1 MSHLV
6 QPGSIP
12 VPDSSELA
20 DAPTQMDAMA
30 RAVAAALYFV
40 GELRCLAGAA
50 APTPQWLLC
59 DGAAI
64 GRTAY
69 AKLYAAIG
77 VVYGVGDGSTTFN
90 LPDLRGRAPVGT
102 GSGTGLSAR
111 AVGAKWGVESIV
123 LATAQLPAH
132 SHPVS
137 ETAHNHPIA
146 AVGNHSH
153 GGITGN
159 DAPDHTHNVGNLYNG
174 AGGTFLLATNTGN
187 PNPINTGGRSA
198 FHQHGI
204 TADGGH
210 NHTLTAAT
218 TGLTVSNS
226 GGDGAHDNTVP
237 SLAVPFYIFAGV

>member
-1 MSHLV
+1 
-6 QPGSIP
+6 
-12 VPDSSELA
+12 
-20 DAPTQMDAMA
+20 
-30 RAVAAALYFV
+30 
-40 GELRCLAGAA
+40 
-50 APTPQWLLC
+50 
-59 DGAAI
+59 
-64 GRTAY
+64 
-69 AKLYAAIG
+69 
-77 VVYGVGDGSTTFN
+77 
-90 LPDLRGRAPVGT
+90 
-102 GSGTGLSAR
+102 
-111 AVGAKWGVESIV
+111 
-123 LATAQLPAH
+123 
-132 SHPVS
+132 
-137 ETAHNHPIA
+137 
-146 AVGNHSH
+146 VGNHSH

-187 PNPINTGGRSA
+187 PAALNTGGRSA